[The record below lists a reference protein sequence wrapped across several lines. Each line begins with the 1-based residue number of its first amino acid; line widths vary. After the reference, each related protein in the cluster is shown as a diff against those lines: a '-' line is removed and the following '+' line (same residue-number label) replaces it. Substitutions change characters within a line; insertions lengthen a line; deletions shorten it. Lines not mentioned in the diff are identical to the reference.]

1 MPDSYPVSF
10 YFELSFGGEDAAFQ
24 EASGISKEI
33 STEEIVSGG
42 ENRFKYKLPSSV
54 THQNLVL
61 KRALS
66 QPGSSLIKWAVAS
79 MDGGLVTP
87 IIKNDVSL
95 NLLNASGEVCWKW
108 TFVDAYP
115 VKFSVSDFKSQESGL
130 VIESIEFAYSY
141 FQIIS
146 AVTV

>member
-42 ENRFKYKLPSSV
+42 ENRFKFKLPSNV

-66 QPGSSLIKWAVAS
+66 QPGSALIKWCVAS
-79 MDGGLVTP
+79 IDGGLVNP
-87 IIKNDVSL
+87 IVKNDVSL
-95 NLLNASGEVCWKW
+95 NLLNAIGEVCRKW

-141 FQIIS
+141 FQIITTQP
-146 AVTV
+146 V

>member
-24 EASGISKEI
+24 EASGISKEL

-66 QPGSSLIKWAVAS
+66 PAGSALIKWCVS
-79 MDGGLVTP
+79 SIDGGLVNP
-87 IIKNDVSL
+87 IIKNDISL
-95 NLLNASGEVCWKW
+95 NLLNASGEVCRKW

-115 VKFSVSDFKSQESGL
+115 VKFSVSDFKSQESAL
-130 VIESIEFAYSY
+130 VIESIEFSY
-141 FQIIS
+141 TYFMILS
-146 AVTV
+146 